1 MDSPASN
8 TKLLLPN
15 QSSLQ
20 ENLGPDDDVFLFDKS
35 WTDDTWTKFNRA
47 PIVDLKTNQ
56 IKHLNQQREN
66 LSLRGQPE
74 DFSSNPQSF
83 LITQEEEEEEPAKSP
98 VELENHSKTFTNDQ
112 PNQEPEDH
120 QSVRSKV
127 KKPLPPRVSNED
139 TELNNLKD
147 MKVKDEKKDTKVIVK
162 AKQPERYESV
172 LENIH
177 SNVRAAQL
185 DENIRSASVSP
196 KILRSKCGG
205 ISDTG
210 ACGIS
215 DTGDDATTSSNLNCR
230 DVMYAS
236 VQSLN
241 RWRKNSDSSAEPS
254 TPLLGFSQTLWKKVE
269 TKAVG
274 FFSSISKRN

>member
-8 TKLLLPN
+8 SKLLLPN

-47 PIVDLKTNQ
+47 PKVDLKTNQ
-56 IKHLNQQREN
+56 INHLNQQREN

-83 LITQEEEEEEPAKSP
+83 LITQEEEEEPAKSP
-98 VELENHSKTFTNDQ
+98 VELENNSKTFTHDQ
-112 PNQEPEDH
+112 PNQETEDH

-127 KKPLPPRVSNED
+127 KKPLSPSNKD
-139 TELNNLKD
+139 TEA
-147 MKVKDEKKDTKVIVK
+147 VK

-177 SNVRAAQL
+177 SNIRAAQL

-215 DTGDDATTSSNLNCR
+215 DTGDDTTTSSNLNCR

-236 VQSLN
+236 MQSLN